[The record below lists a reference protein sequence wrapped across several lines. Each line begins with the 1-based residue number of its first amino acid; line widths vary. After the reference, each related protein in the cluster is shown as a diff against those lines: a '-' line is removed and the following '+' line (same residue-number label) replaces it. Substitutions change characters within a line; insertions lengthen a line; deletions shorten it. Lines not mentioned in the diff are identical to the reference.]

1 MKNVIATVLMVLFVI
16 LNVSA
21 EKNSYKYRDHLRP
34 EKIPPRSMEEVT
46 PPPVAD
52 EVFSPAEFSSAHGI
66 YLGWEEGLKVVL
78 KDIAYEVSKLDTVY
92 VVHMLGQDS
101 VCENYFTDNDVN
113 MDNVK
118 FINADTNDVSVWI
131 RDYGP
136 FYIYEDGNRAIVQ
149 YDYKFFENNP
159 IPGIMADVWGFEYY
173 HSNLRISGGN
183 FMADGNG
190 MGFVADVVCAENVPL
205 TDADIRS
212 KLMQDLGLDSISF
225 VKSMKKDGTGHID
238 MAQKLL
244 NDTLILVGEYLN
256 PGDAYGQNQMIL
268 NDNAEFLS
276 SLKTLDGRSFN
287 VVRIPMPPIYY
298 IGTNI
303 VTSSY
308 TNSLIINNKVLVPI
322 YGDSLVNLDT
332 TALNIYKELMP
343 DYEVVGIN
351 SAEVIKSNGAV
362 HCITK
367 THFKK
372 NPLVVFHSYFDS
384 VQADVDPVID
394 FSLNPRFKTMS
405 GSVFYKAESAADFTE
420 VAAVLEN
427 GIFSATLP
435 KMGENFNY
443 YFTGAATSGTEQ
455 FTVSLPEDAP
465 TSTFSAVVIPTGIKE
480 NMLMKKAVAFSQ
492 YPNPFNDKTT
502 LTYTVN
508 KNCKV
513 SLAIYNMYGR
523 KVCSLVDGFH
533 TAGSYKMVWN
543 GTNKAGEQVSSGI
556 YYSLLTINNGGQ
568 DLVRKKNKMFIVR

>member
-21 EKNSYKYRDHLRP
+21 EKNSYKYRDHRRP
-34 EKIPPRSMEEVT
+34 EKIEPRSVVKVT
-46 PPPVAD
+46 PPPAAD
-52 EVFSPAEFSSAHGI
+52 EVLSPAEFSSAHGI
-66 YLGWEEGLKVVL
+66 YLGWGEGQNVVL

-92 VVHMLGQDS
+92 IVHMQGQDS
-101 VCENYFTDNDVN
+101 VCKNYFTDNDVN

-118 FINADTNDVSVWI
+118 FINADTNYVSVWI

-173 HSNLRISGGN
+173 HANLRISGGN

-190 MGFVADVVCAENVPL
+190 MGFVADVVCEENVPL
-205 TDADIRS
+205 TEADIRS
-212 KLMQDLGLDSISF
+212 NLMQDLGLDSLVF

-244 NDTLILVGEYLN
+244 NDTLIIVGEYVN
-256 PGDAYGQNQMIL
+256 ASDAYGQNKMIL
-268 NDNAEFLS
+268 DQNAEKLS
-276 SLKTLDGRSFN
+276 TIKNMDGRSFN
-287 VVRIPMPPIYY
+287 VVRIPMPPVYY
-298 IGTNI
+298 IGTTP
-303 VTSSY
+303 VTRSY
-308 TNSLIINNKVLVPI
+308 TNSLIINNIILVPI
-322 YGDSLVNLDT
+322 YGDSLASLDT
-332 TALNIYKELMP
+332 TVLNLHKELMP
-343 DYEVVGIN
+343 DYEVIGIN

-362 HCITK
+362 HCITN

-372 NPLVVFHSYFDS
+372 NPLVVFHSDFDS

-394 FSLNPRFKTMS
+394 FRLNPRFKTMS
-405 GSVFYKAESAADFTE
+405 GSVFYKAESDSAFTE
-420 VAAVLEN
+420 KAAVLEN

-455 FTVSLPEDAP
+455 FSVTLPADAP
-465 TSTFSAVVIPTGIKE
+465 TTVFSAVVIPTGIKE
-480 NMLMKKAVAFSQ
+480 NMLTKKGVAFSQ
-492 YPNPFNDKTT
+492 YPNPFNSKTT

-508 KNCKV
+508 KNSKV
-513 SLAIYNMYGR
+513 TLLVYNMYGR
-523 KVCSLVDGFH
+523 KICSLVDGFH
-533 TAGSYKMVWN
+533 
-543 GTNKAGEQVSSGI
+543 KAGTHKTVWRGTDKTGQHVSSGI
-556 YYSLLTINNGGQ
+556 YYSVLTVNSSGQ
-568 DLVRKKNKMFIVR
+568 DIVRKKNKMFIVR